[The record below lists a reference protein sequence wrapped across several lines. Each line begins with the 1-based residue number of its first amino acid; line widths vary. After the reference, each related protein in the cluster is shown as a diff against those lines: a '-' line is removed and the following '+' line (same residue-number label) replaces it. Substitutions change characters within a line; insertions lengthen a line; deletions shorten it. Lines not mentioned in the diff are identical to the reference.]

1 MNLAF
6 ATILIFII
14 LAPGYVLRKSY
25 NSSKLSVK
33 KDLSTLYLV
42 IPTNDILNIN
52 FRYFSIENITDQ
64 EYISK
69 NQKYIISI

>member
-69 NQKYIISI
+69 NQK